1 MANIDGIVQAPDI
14 SCNTLIIDRETH
26 FQPVMMQTVIL
37 EGGYTGQT
45 NYVWCI
51 GPTGPT
57 GPMGD
62 INLIRDMVRDMSGTD
77 LIGPTGPMG
86 PMGSIKDMC
95 KTFLNA
101 YSITEQTIDYGKPIF
116 FDTHTAIMGGCFH
129 EPQSS
134 DIWICKAGFYNIS
147 INVSAIESA
156 QFSLV
161 KNESIIVPGT
171 TMGSFTG
178 LSINNITTIIYISED
193 DMTMETQYSQ
203 NGLACKLQVINNT
216 RYIPSITLYGSASTN
231 NIIQQNTATIT
242 ILHIA

>member
-1 MANIDGIVQAPDI
+1 M
-14 SCNTLIIDRETH
+14 
-26 FQPVMMQTVIL
+26 
-37 EGGYTGQT
+37 
-45 NYVWCI
+45 
-51 GPTGPT
+51 

-62 INLIRDMVRDMSGTD
+62 INLIRDMVKDMSGTD
-77 LIGPTGPMG
+77 LIGPTGPMGPMG

-178 LSINNITTIIYISED
+178 LSINNITTIICISED

-242 ILHIA
+242 IIHIA